1 MLILRFFCEN
11 SPRIIAASGA
21 DPAVLKTGTQAL
33 VCQFLPNLYTNFTKL
48 STTPLISQCALT
60 CTHSSCILDHLLEPL
75 KCVLHLLF

>member
-21 DPAVLKTGTQAL
+21 DPAVLKTGSQAL

-48 STTPLISQCALT
+48 SNTLLIRQCALIV
-60 CTHSSCILDHLLEPL
+60 THS
-75 KCVLHLLF
+75 